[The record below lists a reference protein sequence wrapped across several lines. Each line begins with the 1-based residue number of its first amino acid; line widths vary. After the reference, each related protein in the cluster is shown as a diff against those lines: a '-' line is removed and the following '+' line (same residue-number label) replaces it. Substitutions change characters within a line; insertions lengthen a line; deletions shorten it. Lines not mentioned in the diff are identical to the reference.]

1 MHHFSVNEKLLFS
14 GFFIYLPAKHRLF
27 YIHTNLQFQASYSPL
42 PTLQSINRQYP
53 PNRRGTEIPP
63 RATTIT
69 VNLPLTVILLSNFN
83 PFHHTAPSF

>member
-1 MHHFSVNEKLLFS
+1 MLNEKFLFS
-14 GFFIYLPAKHRLF
+14 SFFIYLPAKHLLF
-27 YIHTNLQFQASYSPL
+27 YIRTKLHFQAPYSPL

-83 PFHHTAPSF
+83 PFRHTAPSF